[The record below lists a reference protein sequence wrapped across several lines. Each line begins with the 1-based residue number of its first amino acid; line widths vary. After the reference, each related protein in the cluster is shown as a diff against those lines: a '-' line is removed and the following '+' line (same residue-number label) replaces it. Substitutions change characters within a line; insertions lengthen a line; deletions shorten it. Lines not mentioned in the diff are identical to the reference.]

1 MSQSDHRRQQT
12 DVQSQ
17 STLLPVFLI
26 EGETRRLSTSSNVQ
40 RRLSVIPQVDHRE
53 EDVAERKGWHLLL
66 FIVEPVLT
74 AFLLFPILVLFWD
87 CGWNLVV
94 ILLNSLNDFPLSLHL
109 GRNTDEEFGN
119 YSSQSLIIPYVI
131 VQILLLI
138 LYFGQDVFYTFLKR
152 QHVIVELVLL
162 KCHILMLVSIYI
174 VQWEMIWTL
183 LDQYTPHEWYFELIL
198 SLTSLFALIASN
210 GDLSNLVCSPFLVSY
225 DSIEYCVKFSCS
237 LLTRHVSIFFRKS

>member
-12 DVQSQ
+12 DVRSQ

-40 RRLSVIPQVDHRE
+40 RRLSVIPQGDHRE
-53 EDVAERKGWHLLL
+53 EDVAERKGCHLLL
-66 FIVEPVLT
+66 FIVEPVLI

-109 GRNTDEEFGN
+109 GRNTDEEFGD

-131 VQILLLI
+131 VQVLLLVF
-138 LYFGQDVFYTFLKR
+138 YFGQDVFYTFLKR

-174 VQWEMIWTL
+174 VQWEMIWTIW
-183 LDQYTPHEWYFELIL
+183 DQYTPHEWYFELLL
-198 SLTSLFALIASN
+198 SLTSLFALISSN
-210 GDLSNLVCSPFLVSY
+210 GNWKNLVCSPFLVSY
-225 DSIEYCVKFSCS
+225 DSIEYCVQFSCS